1 MVTVKVDLL
10 IISEAVVGTLV
21 ILISFIVGQ
30 REKII
35 LNIETKGEKNL
46 YIEIK
51 GKYIL
56 HIGTKG
62 KHLWLV
68 IE

>member
-21 ILISFIVGQ
+21 ISFILGQ

-46 YIEIK
+46 HIEIK
-51 GKYIL
+51 GKDIL

-62 KHLWLV
+62 KHLWLI

>member
-1 MVTVKVDLL
+1 MSVKVDQL

-21 ILISFIVGQ
+21 ISFILGQ
-30 REKII
+30 REKNF
-35 LNIETKGEKNL
+35 LNAETKGEKNL
-46 YIEIK
+46 YTEIK

-62 KHLWLV
+62 KHLWLN
-68 IE
+68 